1 MKWHRPHTAVT
12 SNTALICVVGFVIV
26 FFFFFSSG
34 HDVVTAS
41 SCFPEEYFN
50 VHWPSNDEVLML
62 AVERDLE
69 SSDAPFDGD
78 SYEVKSEVVYFSL
91 RILKSIIVEIFI

>member
-1 MKWHRPHTAVT
+1 
-12 SNTALICVVGFVIV
+12 
-26 FFFFFSSG
+26 
-34 HDVVTAS
+34 
-41 SCFPEEYFN
+41 
-50 VHWPSNDEVLML
+50 ML